1 MLTVVERVLLLQ
13 TINLFSDVNTEQ
25 LSFLAAIAEEIT
37 VGPGRVIYRENDAPD
52 GLYVVVSGTLMMRRG
67 GADIDRIGPGG
78 SFGVWA
84 LFDGAPRLTS
94 AETIDQSRL
103 LFISRDDFYEAL
115 SDHVDIVEG
124 LFKHL
129 VQRLR
134 KLVSA
139 VEV

>member
-1 MLTVVERVLLLQ
+1 MLTLVERVLLLQ
-13 TINLFSDVNTEQ
+13 TIDLFSDVKTEQ
-25 LSFLAAIAEEIT
+25 LSFLAAIAEEID
-37 VGPGRVIYRENDAPD
+37 VGPERMIYRENDAPD
-52 GLYVVVSGTLMMRRG
+52 GLYVVVSGTLKMRRG
-67 GADIDRIGPGG
+67 GEEIDRIGPNG

-94 AETIDQSRL
+94 AETVEESHL

-129 VQRLR
+129 VQRIR
-134 KLVSA
+134 KLVSV